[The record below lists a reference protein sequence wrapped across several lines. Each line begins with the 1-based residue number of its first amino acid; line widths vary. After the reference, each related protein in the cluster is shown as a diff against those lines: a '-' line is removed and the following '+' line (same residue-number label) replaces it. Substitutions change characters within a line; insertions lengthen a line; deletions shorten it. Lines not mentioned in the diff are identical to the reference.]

1 MRRAV
6 CPGSFDPIHNGHL
19 EVIARAAGLF
29 DEVIVAVSTNYAKK
43 YRFSLEERID
53 MAKETLA
60 SLRGIVVEP
69 VGEGLLAEYCRQRGV
84 SAIVKG
90 LRSSSDF
97 DYELPMAT
105 MNRQLSGVETVFLPA
120 ESALPAPVLHPH
132 QRGVRPGRGRLGLC
146 SPVRAETAGSGRAG
160 PEPRAQSVSLSGTRR
175 PAAGCAARIQ
185 GRLWCEPQACP
196 GLSPSGSSG

>member
-43 YRFSLEERID
+43 CRFTLDERID
-53 MAKETLA
+53 MARETLA

-69 VGEGLLAEYCRQRGV
+69 VGDGLLAEYCRKRGV

-120 ESALPAPVLHPH
+120 EGHYLHLSSTLIKEVASLGGNVSDFVPRSVLKRMIAGESSA
-132 QRGVRPGRGRLGLC
+132 
-146 SPVRAETAGSGRAG
+146 
-160 PEPRAQSVSLSGTRR
+160 
-175 PAAGCAARIQ
+175 
-185 GRLWCEPQACP
+185 
-196 GLSPSGSSG
+196 